1 MGKVNSLVSE
11 RIFII
16 TKLNEKRLLD
26 KNCKS
31 GVGEGGGEGRRE
43 ERRREGVP
51 AVWILMLNKD

>member
-31 GVGEGGGEGRRE
+31 GVGEGGGKGE
-43 ERRREGVP
+43 ERRGDGKGFQP
-51 AVWILMLNKD
+51 FGY